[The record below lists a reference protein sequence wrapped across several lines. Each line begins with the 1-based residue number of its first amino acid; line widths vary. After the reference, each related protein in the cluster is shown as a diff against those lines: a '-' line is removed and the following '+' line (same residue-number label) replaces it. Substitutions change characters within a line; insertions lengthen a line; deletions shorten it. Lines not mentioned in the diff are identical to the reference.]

1 MKKNLCERIAIP
13 GGVEVLLEKKLLK
26 VKGKAGE
33 CLRKIAEPML
43 SIAVEGKEIVL
54 KADGAT
60 KREKSRLYSLVAHM
74 KNMINGVQN
83 GYKYTLKIC
92 SGHFPMNVVLSG
104 NTLVVKNFFGEK
116 YPRVVPLKPG
126 AKVKINGDKIYVES
140 VDKEIAGQVA
150 ADIEQTIRLR
160 GRDQRIFQDG
170 IYITEKGD

>member
-1 MKKNLCERIAIP
+1 MKINLLERIAIP
-13 GGVEVLLEKKLLK
+13 EGVEVLLEKKLLK

-33 CLRKIAEPML
+33 CLRKIEEPML
-43 SIAVEGKEIVL
+43 RIAVEGKEVVI
-54 KADGAT
+54 KADKAT
-60 KREKSRLYSLVAHM
+60 KREKARLYSLRAHLN
-74 KNMINGVQN
+74 NMIKGVQN

-92 SGHFPMNVVLSG
+92 SGHFPMNVALSG

-116 YPRVVPLKPG
+116 YPRIVQLKQG
-126 AKVKINGDKIYVES
+126 AKVKIEGDKIYVES

-170 IYITEKGD
+170 IYITEKAE